1 MKRYVKAGI
10 LATLLGG
17 SATIYGAEKPELI
30 TFILTPPAERSIKV
44 EIGFEPGPSDASA
57 SRLPAP
63 VLSIPHNTK
72 QPILPPASP
81 STPDVI
87 QAVIRPGTLPALQS
101 IDIPA
106 VAAPTAEPVTLAAL
120 QRMALGRPTMKSAP
134 GSSSVEPPRADGVR
148 EANAA
153 VRDEADAVGFVDQ
166 AIVAAMQPGTVS
178 APAPAGAA
186 QARALASQY
195 RMLNNIRLRYF
206 HLLALQRLAAVRE
219 EMVGLTRDAII
230 AVDGMNSTGQAT
242 KAELLQAR
250 TEAREQVVAAEN
262 VRAAYQVVWSRMAKT
277 LADPQMPVAPVA
289 GDLERS
295 CGIPDFETAWA
306 HVRKASPELIA
317 IRGNVAQRQVH
328 LRRFLAGD
336 SNESQAVVGQ
346 GPVTQVLSRLSGQ
359 AANHDP
365 QITQTAWTDLTRGE
379 AELQRAE
386 QSLKQ
391 RLAAAYQKWDRARGI
406 VDVYRNN
413 NLPESKEAYE
423 LSVQAYRKGQG
434 TWPQVLMAQRNYFRL
449 SIDYVEAV
457 AELRRAELSILGLS
471 FDGQQ

>member
-1 MKRYVKAGI
+1 MKRYLKAGI

-17 SATIYGAEKPELI
+17 SAQVYGAEKPELI
-30 TFILTPPAERSIKV
+30 TFLLTPPVERSIKV
-44 EIGFEPGPSDASA
+44 EIGFEPGPSDASP

-72 QPILPPASP
+72 QPILPPATP
-81 STPDVI
+81 STPEVI
-87 QAVIRPGTLPALQS
+87 QAVVRPGTLPALQS
-101 IDIPA
+101 IEIPA
-106 VAAPTAEPVTLAAL
+106 VATPAAEPVTLAAL
-120 QRMALGRPTMKSAP
+120 QRMALGRPTMNQAHGANSI
-134 GSSSVEPPRADGVR
+134 EPPRADGVR
-148 EANAA
+148 EVNAA
-153 VRDEADAVGFVDQ
+153 ARDEVDTVGFVDQ
-166 AIVAAMQPGTVS
+166 AIVASMQPGTIPV
-178 APAPAGAA
+178 PAPAGAS
-186 QARALASQY
+186 QARALAGQY
-195 RMLNNIRLRYF
+195 RMLNNVRLRYY

-219 EMVGLTRDAII
+219 EMIGLTRDAII
-230 AVDGMNSTGQAT
+230 AVDGMNGTGQAT

-262 VRAAYQVVWSRMAKT
+262 ARAAYQVVWSRMAKS
-277 LADPQMPVAPVA
+277 LANPELPVAPVA
-289 GDLERS
+289 GELERS
-295 CGIPDFETAWA
+295 CGIPDFETAWT
-306 HVRKASPELIA
+306 HVRTASPELIA

-336 SNESQAVVGQ
+336 SSESGAAGGQ
-346 GPVTQVLSRLSGQ
+346 GPISQALSRLNGQ
-359 AANHDP
+359 AANRDP

-391 RLAAAYQKWDRARGI
+391 RLAVAYQRWDRARGI
-406 VDVYRNN
+406 VDVYRNS

-434 TWPQVLMAQRNYFRL
+434 SWPQVLMAQRNYFRL

-471 FDGQQ
+471 LDGQQ